1 MFSDETIILGDVF
14 MRAYYTEFDLENKRI
29 GFAESVKRVVNK

>member
-1 MFSDETIILGDVF
+1 

-29 GFAESVKRVVNK
+29 GFASSVKRVVNKWDLLTK